1 MFHSFP
7 SFNFLSIYSI
17 LLIFP
22 FYSAS
27 YTVNV
32 LVNECSSFSQW
43 MLCSICQQSW
53 WCPFFRI
60 TSAFQAQSSFIQCRC
75 WLSGSQLAWV
85 SYHIKHWECN
95 DEAGSIPALKKL
107 TVWKG
112 ALTKNTHSHI
122 NVRGKK
128 CSNKGDIKAQLRVR
142 GRHRRVLKNTCWWK
156 RLRSE
161 GTAGKGSYVWKS
173 VEASWGMQIA

>member
-1 MFHSFP
+1 MNAH
-7 SFNFLSIYSI
+7 L
-17 LLIFP
+17 
-22 FYSAS
+22 
-27 YTVNV
+27 
-32 LVNECSSFSQW
+32 LVNECCAPSVNSPGDVLSSVSPPHSRLRAPSSNAGVGW
-43 MLCSICQQSW
+43 AAVSW
-53 WCPFFRI
+53 HELVTTLSTENAMMKPAASLPSR
-60 TSAFQAQSSFIQCRC
+60 SS
-75 WLSGSQLAWV
+75 
-85 SYHIKHWECN
+85 
-95 DEAGSIPALKKL
+95 
-107 TVWKG
+107 VWKG